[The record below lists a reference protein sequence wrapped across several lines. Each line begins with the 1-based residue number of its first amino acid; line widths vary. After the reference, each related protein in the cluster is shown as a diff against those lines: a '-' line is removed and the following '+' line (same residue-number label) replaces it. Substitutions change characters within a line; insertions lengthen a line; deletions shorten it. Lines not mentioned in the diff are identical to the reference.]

1 MPTPHTIIVAE
12 PDPIFGSVL
21 RVEFTRGGFAVL
33 MAGTGPE
40 AEDFARR
47 TEARLVLLDS
57 ALPGV
62 SSFDA
67 SARIRRQPTYGRTPI
82 VLTVRDAAQR
92 IDRAAS
98 VAGFTLVLAKPY
110 AFTDLLDAVEP
121 HVLADD
127 PLLTAR
133 ATLTGLAAP
142 SARQWGPTPP
152 LSWKSAPDSG
162 LTQNARVLPI
172 VRGAGT
178 QIPFLRKP

>member
-1 MPTPHTIIVAE
+1 M
-12 PDPIFGSVL
+12 
-21 RVEFTRGGFAVL
+21 
-33 MAGTGPE
+33 
-40 AEDFARR
+40 
-47 TEARLVLLDS
+47 
-57 ALPGV
+57 
-62 SSFDA
+62 
-67 SARIRRQPTYGRTPI
+67 
-82 VLTVRDAAQR
+82 
-92 IDRAAS
+92 

-152 LSWKSAPDSG
+152 LTWKSAPDSG
-162 LTQNARVLPI
+162 LTQNASVLPI

-178 QIPFLRKP
+178 QIPSLRKP

>member
-21 RVEFTRGGFAVL
+21 RVEFTRGGFTVL
-33 MAGTGPE
+33 MAGDAPE

-57 ALPGV
+57 SLPGV

-67 SARIRRQPTYGRTPI
+67 SARIRRQPTYDRTPI

-98 VAGFTLVLAKPY
+98 IAGFTLVLVKPY
-110 AFTDLLDAVEP
+110 AFSDLLDAIEP
-121 HVLADD
+121 HVPPDD
-127 PLLTAR
+127 PLLTTR

-142 SARQWGPTPP
+142 SARPWGPTPP
-152 LSWKSAPDSG
+152 LTWKSAPDSG

-172 VRGAGT
+172 VRGSGKR
-178 QIPFLRKP
+178 IPLVRKP